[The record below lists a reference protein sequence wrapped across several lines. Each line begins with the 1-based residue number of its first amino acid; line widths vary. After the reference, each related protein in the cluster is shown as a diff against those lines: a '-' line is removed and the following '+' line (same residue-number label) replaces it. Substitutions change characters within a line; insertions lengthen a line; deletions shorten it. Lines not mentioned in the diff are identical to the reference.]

1 MPTLF
6 ERLDQALEGNE
17 LDGRLAAQVGSLTAI
32 VDVVS
37 GLIANPPDELG
48 DLQAAISELPLPDLQ
63 LGGEF
68 SGTLDAIREA
78 LPSDLSSV
86 TGDLLN
92 GLQQLQTTVGTQ
104 LTQVLQDTLEVVLA
118 IYRLT
123 QIDFTC
129 EEAAAPEGGAGGP
142 GGGTPPPGGGTPPPT
157 QPHPVGAVVERTN
170 GFLDLLPSPLNV
182 EGFLAW
188 LIQATD
194 CAQRNA
200 LLPRNIPLYDD
211 IRDPLETLVT
221 WNGLTADQ
229 VRDQIS
235 AALADTAAFVRD
247 SASFALAGPLADLSS
262 LPASIGASTLRQIA
276 SDLAARLAEL
286 RTAVNSGDLSGTGP
300 AVAAVNALLDQYAAL
315 RPTLEADVLPLL
327 EPLQARLAALADDL
341 EDQMAHVLSV
351 LRPPGALADDLED
364 QMAHV
369 LSVLRPPG
377 ALADLEPFNVTLP
390 SPPLADSL
398 AAVEQWLNA
407 VTDWLRDLL
416 DKLDLTAIRDPLRT
430 VADGAR
436 AAVDGLDQGLT
447 AVTLQVQSLFGEVES
462 LLDQLDTAAIQAQV
476 EAAIQE
482 FRDELV
488 QQLNDLFAPARE
500 AVSQVVDTIDAAVD
514 SFDPEDIIEA
524 LQQAVQSVT
533 DVLQDPAVTSA
544 VEQVKGT
551 LDTVRQQV
559 EALSFAPLTD
569 EVVAAI
575 EAIAEQLR
583 QIEASQLPAP
593 LQAALQTALS
603 ALPGDLTPFTD
614 PVIDEFGQMIE
625 AGPVPLV
632 EAVREQPQRL
642 LERVRQFEPAALL
655 GDSLSQPYQQLIA
668 QMEAFKPSGLLE
680 PAQSALNSL
689 KDRLRESASP
699 GLAIQPLQALFDQL
713 VQSFNALDPE
723 ALVAPLEQRVS
734 EVING
739 VLDALPVDEVF
750 DQVDEA
756 LGKIEETIGVG
767 DDLLALLRRVRELLD
782 AFEDPQAKVDTF
794 ISAVIARVESL
805 TDTSPLEPVLQDL
818 SDALDGTRASALL
831 ARFDAAAGA
840 LLSALEDLAP
850 QDRLVALVQAYNG
863 VSRQALAALPDS
875 AEKAALTA
883 ALDRFNPAQ
892 PVFAAPYQALEELR
906 QAIQQA
912 RASLQALL
920 ADWDERFHDA
930 DGTLAA
936 LRLAQATG
944 EQLAQFLGDELGPQ
958 LTRPLVKAFAALD
971 PVRQTADV
979 FITELESLI
988 TDLQARLTDLL
999 LGPDSLGGIRDA
1011 LQELVQR
1018 LRDFNLDFLSDS
1030 LASLFANVRGKLEA
1044 ISPAQLG
1051 QALQT
1056 AFEDMLDTL
1065 DLGLVL
1071 PPDDV
1076 AQLDSA
1082 YTSVLDKLK
1091 GLDPNT
1097 LVTEVLQPEF
1107 EETVLPLLEAFD
1119 LTPLLTAIVE
1129 RLRTLDDELRQ
1140 EMARV
1145 NEAYQ
1150 EMLRSAPSV
1159 SVSAG
1164 VELPI

>member
-6 ERLDQALEGNE
+6 ERLDQALDGNE
-17 LDGRLAAQVGSLTAI
+17 LDGRLTAQVGNLTAI

-63 LGGEF
+63 LGGDF
-68 SGTLDAIREA
+68 SGTLDAIRQA

-86 TGDLLN
+86 TGDLLD

-104 LTQVLQDTLEVVLA
+104 LAQVLQDTLEAVLA

-129 EEAAAPEGGAGGP
+129 EEAAAPEGGGGP
-142 GGGTPPPGGGTPPPT
+142 GGGAPPSGGTPPPGGGTPPPS

-170 GFLDLLPSPLNV
+170 GFLDMLPSPLTV
-182 EGFLAW
+182 ESFLTW

-194 CAQRNA
+194 FVQRNA

-229 VRDQIS
+229 VRDQIG
-235 AALADTAAFVRD
+235 AALADTAAFVRN
-247 SASFALAGPLADLSS
+247 SASSALAGPLADLSS

-286 RTAVNSGDLSGTGP
+286 RAAVNSGDLSGTGP
-300 AVAAVNALLDQYAAL
+300 AVAAVNALLDQYDAL
-315 RPTLEADVLPLL
+315 RPTLASSVLPLL
-327 EPLQARLAALADDL
+327 EPLEARLAALADDL

-351 LRPPGALADDLED
+351 LRPPGAL
-364 QMAHV
+364 
-369 LSVLRPPG
+369 G
-377 ALADLEPFNVTLP
+377 DLEPFNVELP

-407 VTDWLRDLL
+407 VTAWLRDLSE
-416 DKLDLTAIRDPLRT
+416 KLDLTAIRDPLRT

-476 EAAIQE
+476 EVAIQE
-482 FRDELV
+482 FKDELV

-500 AVSQVVDTIDAAVD
+500 AVSQVVDTIDSAVD

-524 LQQAVQSVT
+524 LQQAIQAVT

-544 VEQVKGT
+544 LEQIKST
-551 LDTVRQQV
+551 LDTVKQQV

-583 QIEASQLPAP
+583 QIEASQLPPP

-614 PVIDEFGQMIE
+614 PIIDEFGEMIE

-642 LERVRQFEPAALL
+642 LERVRQFEPGALL

-668 QMEAFKPSGLLE
+668 RMEAFKPSDLLE
-680 PAQSALNSL
+680 PAQGALDSL
-689 KDRLRESASP
+689 KDRLRKSASP
-699 GLAIQPLQALFDQL
+699 SLAVQPLQELFDQL
-713 VQSFNALDPE
+713 LQSFNALDPE
-723 ALVAPLEQRVS
+723 ALVAPLEQRMS
-734 EVING
+734 EVINDL
-739 VLDALPVDEVF
+739 LDALPVDEVF

-756 LGKIEETIGVG
+756 LGKIEETIGIG

-805 TDTSPLEPVLQDL
+805 TDTSALEPVLQDL
-818 SDALDGTRASALL
+818 SAALDETRASALL

-840 LLSALEDLAP
+840 LLSALEDLDP

-863 VSRQALAALPDS
+863 VSRQILAALPDS
-875 AEKAALTA
+875 AEKTALTA

-930 DGTLAA
+930 DGTLAT

-944 EQLAQFLGDELGPQ
+944 DQLAQFLRDEIGPQ
-958 LTRPLVKAFAALD
+958 LTRPLVKAFAALE

-979 FITELESLI
+979 FIAELESLI
-988 TDLQARLTDLL
+988 SDLQARLTDLL

-1018 LRDFNLDFLSDS
+1018 LRDFNLDFLSES
-1030 LASLFANVRGKLEA
+1030 LESLFDNVRGKLEA

-1076 AQLDSA
+1076 AQLDTT
-1082 YTSVLDKLK
+1082 YTEVLDKLK
-1091 GLDPNT
+1091 TLDPNT
-1097 LVTEVLQPEF
+1097 LVTEVLQPAF
-1107 EETVLPLLEAFD
+1107 EETVLPLLETFD

-1164 VELPI
+1164 VELPV

>member
-17 LDGRLAAQVGSLTAI
+17 LDGRLAAQVGNLTAI

-104 LTQVLQDTLEVVLA
+104 LTQVLQDTLEAVLA

-142 GGGTPPPGGGTPPPT
+142 GGGTPPGGTPPPGGGTPPPT

-170 GFLDLLPSPLNV
+170 GFLDLLPSPLNM

-194 CAQRNA
+194 FAQRNA

-221 WNGLTADQ
+221 WNGLSAEQ
-229 VRDQIS
+229 VRDQIG
-235 AALADTAAFVRD
+235 AALADTAAFVRN
-247 SASFALAGPLADLSS
+247 STSFALAGPLADLSG

-300 AVAAVNALLDQYAAL
+300 AVAAVNALLDQYDAF

-351 LRPPGALADDLED
+351 LRPPGALAD
-364 QMAHV
+364 
-369 LSVLRPPG
+369 
-377 ALADLEPFNVTLP
+377 LEPFNVELP

-482 FRDELV
+482 FKDELV

-500 AVSQVVDTIDAAVD
+500 AVSQVVATIDAAVD

-544 VEQVKGT
+544 VEQVKGA
-551 LDTVRQQV
+551 LDTVKQQV

-575 EAIAEQLR
+575 EAIVEQLR

-614 PVIDEFGQMIE
+614 PIIDEFGQMIE

-655 GDSLSQPYQQLIA
+655 GDRLSQPYQQLIA

-680 PAQSALNSL
+680 PAQSALDSL

-699 GLAIQPLQALFDQL
+699 GLAVQPLQELFDQL
-713 VQSFNALDPE
+713 LQSFNALDPE

-805 TDTSPLEPVLQDL
+805 TDTSSLEPVLQDL

-840 LLSALEDLAP
+840 LLSALEDLDP

-875 AEKAALTA
+875 PEKAALTA

-892 PVFAAPYQALEELR
+892 PAFATPYLALEELR

-930 DGTLAA
+930 DGTLSA

-944 EQLAQFLGDELGPQ
+944 EQLAQFLREELGPQ

-979 FITELESLI
+979 FIAELESLI
-988 TDLQARLTDLL
+988 SDLQARLTDLL

-1018 LRDFNLDFLSDS
+1018 LRDFNLDFLSES
-1030 LASLFANVRGKLEA
+1030 LESLFDNVRGKLEA

-1082 YTSVLDKLK
+1082 YTEVLDKLK
-1091 GLDPNT
+1091 ALDPNT